1 MPAAIPETIKSRV
14 IIQWLQGLSRDAIA
28 QDNNIS
34 TGAASNIINEWTNA
48 FGKYEADALR
58 ELAKSLKNA
67 GLSPAQCAIGFRT
80 MKILSEQGIDGETAE
95 HFISDIYKKCKNL
108 GVTPSKIATCIEDL
122 IKFSNQVP
130 LPEIEGYIDQQT
142 IKKREL
148 DNKLQ
153 ELRNQISTL
162 QEQKLELE
170 KSLDV
175 VLEQKRKAT
184 EEMKSYFD
192 AKQELDKHKISITE
206 DIPKFAKTVKCIAE
220 YGYEPRKVLSEFE
233 DIQYLSD
240 KRRSLEIATD
250 EKEKNFAKLKQQE
263 YSLRH
268 AINLHSENLS
278 VYNELENIGFGSR
291 ELRRLIHTILD
302 ITNSNGIDHWGAV
315 YKFFND
321 IETQYDAKLGFES
334 EKERL
339 NLQIK
344 ILKEKREN
352 MLQILGASPFTGNLL
367 TKLLQLGLTEN
378 DILNVAETYL
388 NLLSR
393 TYSAEDLTK
402 GMIKTID
409 TMMMMTTTT
418 ANHLKTTSNDKLT
431 EVLSKVRQDL
441 SELDFTN

>member
-1 MPAAIPETIKSRV
+1 MPAAVPETIKSRV

-28 QDNNIS
+28 RDNNIS
-34 TGAASNIINEWTNA
+34 TGAVSNVVNEWTNA

-58 ELAKSLKNA
+58 QLAKSLKIA

-95 HFISDIYKKCKNL
+95 HFISDIYKKCENL

-170 KSLDV
+170 KSRDV

-250 EKEKNFAKLKQQE
+250 EKEKNFAKLKQQD

-278 VYNELENIGFGSR
+278 LYNELENIGFGSR

-302 ITNSNGIDHWGAV
+302 ITNSNGIDHWLAV
-315 YKFFND
+315 GKFFND

-352 MLQILGASPFTGNLL
+352 MLQILGASPFVGNML

-378 DILNVAETYL
+378 DILNVAGTYL

-409 TMMMMTTTT
+409 TMMMTTTT
-418 ANHLKTTSNDKLT
+418 ANHMKTTSNDKIK

-441 SELDFTN
+441 SQLDFTN

>member
-1 MPAAIPETIKSRV
+1 MPAAIPETIKSQV

-28 QDNNIS
+28 RDNNIS
-34 TGAASNIINEWTNA
+34 TGAVSNIINEWTNTL
-48 FGKYEADALR
+48 GKYEADALR
-58 ELAKSLKNA
+58 ELAKSLKIA
-67 GLSPAQCAIGFRT
+67 GLSPAQCAIGFRN

-95 HFISDIYKKCKNL
+95 HFISDIYKKCERL
-108 GVTPSKIATCIEDL
+108 GATPSKIVTCIEGL
-122 IKFSNQVP
+122 VKFSDQVP
-130 LPEIEGYIDQQT
+130 LPEIEGYINQQT
-142 IKKREL
+142 VKKIEL
-148 DNKLQ
+148 DYKLQ
-153 ELRNQISTL
+153 ELRDQIYTL
-162 QEQKLELE
+162 EEQKSECE
-170 KSLDV
+170 KGRDWA
-175 VLEQKRKAT
+175 LEQKRKAN

-206 DIPKFAKTVKCIAE
+206 DVPKFAKSVRGIAE
-220 YGYEPRKVLSEFE
+220 FGYEPKKVIAEFE
-233 DIQYLSD
+233 DIRDLAR
-240 KRRSLEIATD
+240 KRQVLEIRTD
-250 EKEKNFAKLKQQE
+250 EMEYNFAKLSQQD

-278 VYNELENIGFGSR
+278 VYNDLAKMGFGSK
-291 ELRRLIHTILD
+291 ELRRLLQTILD

-339 NLQIK
+339 NLQIQ

-352 MLQILGASPFTGNLL
+352 MLQILGASPFTGNML

-378 DILNVAETYL
+378 DILNVGQTYL

-393 TYSAEDLTK
+393 TYSAEDMTK

-409 TMMMMTTTT
+409 ALMTMTPTTS
-418 ANHLKTTSNDKLT
+418 HSKTTSNDKLT

-441 SELDFTN
+441 SQLDFTN

>member
-1 MPAAIPETIKSRV
+1 MPAAIPETIKSQV

-28 QDNNIS
+28 RDNNIS
-34 TGAASNIINEWTNA
+34 TGAVSNVVNEWTNTL
-48 FGKYEADALR
+48 GKYEADALR
-58 ELAKSLKNA
+58 ELAKSLKIA

-95 HFISDIYKKCKNL
+95 HFISDIYKKCERL
-108 GVTPSKIATCIEDL
+108 GVTPSKIVTCIEDL
-122 IKFSNQVP
+122 IKFSDQVP
-130 LPEIEGYIDQQT
+130 LPEIEGYINQQT
-142 IKKREL
+142 VKKIEL
-148 DNKLQ
+148 DYKLQ
-153 ELRNQISTL
+153 ELRDQIYTL
-162 QEQKLELE
+162 EEQKSECE
-170 KSLDV
+170 KGRDWA
-175 VLEQKRKAT
+175 LEQKRKAN

-206 DIPKFAKTVKCIAE
+206 DVPKFAKSVRGIAE
-220 YGYEPRKVLSEFE
+220 YGYEPEKVLAEF
-233 DIQYLSD
+233 DGIQYLAHN
-240 KRRSLEIATD
+240 RRALEISIG
-250 EKEKNFAKLKQQE
+250 EMEKNFAKLIQQD

-278 VYNELENIGFGSR
+278 VYNQLENLGFGSK
-291 ELRRLIHTILD
+291 ELRRLLHTILD

-315 YKFFND
+315 YKFFNG

-339 NLQIK
+339 NLQIQ

-352 MLQILGASPFTGNLL
+352 MLQILGASPFTGNML

-378 DILNVAETYL
+378 DILNVGQTYL
-388 NLLSR
+388 NLLSK
-393 TYSAEDLTK
+393 TYSAEDMAK

-409 TMMMMTTTT
+409 AMMTMTPTTS
-418 ANHLKTTSNDKLT
+418 HSKTTSNDKLT

-441 SELDFTN
+441 SQLDFTN